1 MELDKAKLEHLMGH
15 WIEHNDSHSKSFNEW
30 AEKIETA
37 GYADIAEDVRSAAK
51 KMDECSVLLEKV
63 RRKLE

>member
-51 KMDECSVLLEKV
+51 KMDECSVLLEKA